1 MTGFFDVTVTLTTP
15 TVVATL
21 TYGDKESIIMTSAA
35 PRRPAWPSFG
45 VWEWETASGRP
56 KSTAAEDQFVILVA
70 VVQRVVDRLGAAL
83 IAMLPIIA
91 AADPTTREVIEGAR
105 ALRKEAWLIEERDRE
120 HRAAMTRAADAFRAG
135 RFDEVVEI
143 LVPYADCFTPAERA
157 RVEYARRRMRS

>member
-1 MTGFFDVTVTLTTP
+1 
-15 TVVATL
+15 
-21 TYGDKESIIMTSAA
+21 
-35 PRRPAWPSFG
+35 
-45 VWEWETASGRP
+45 
-56 KSTAAEDQFVILVA
+56 
-70 VVQRVVDRLGAAL
+70 
-83 IAMLPIIA
+83 MLPIIA